1 MVMDWRDYISVDP
14 AVCHGRACIKGT
26 RIMVSIIL
34 DNLAAG
40 LTPEEILS
48 SYPWLNREAV
58 QAAIAYAAE
67 LARLEENHETTRGL
81 LAAVGAW
88 ADFEELGQAVEDIY
102 QQRQQSQD
110 RPVSLE

>member
-58 QAAIAYAAE
+58 QAAKAYAAE
-67 LARLEENHETTRGL
+67 LARLEENHERTTGSS
-81 LAAVGAW
+81 GAW
-88 ADFEELGQAVEDIY
+88 ADFEELGQTVEDIY